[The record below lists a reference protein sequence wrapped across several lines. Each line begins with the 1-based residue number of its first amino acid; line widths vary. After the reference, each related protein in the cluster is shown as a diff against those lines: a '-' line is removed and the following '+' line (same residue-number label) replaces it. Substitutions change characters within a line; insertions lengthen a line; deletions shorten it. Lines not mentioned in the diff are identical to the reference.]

1 VFFTREITYQV
12 LINILRQLAIIDI
25 NDETKISTNGETEIE
40 IQTRAKHGPLSVDN
54 VDSMHKGKGRE

>member
-1 VFFTREITYQV
+1 VFFTREITYHV

-40 IQTRAKHGPLSVDN
+40 IQTHA
-54 VDSMHKGKGRE
+54 